1 MTTSPVQSLALLP
14 GGRVDLSS
22 HADGIVIESLAL
34 HRSDEGGY
42 WAAASRNLN
51 LIELLATVLEEHSAA
66 GQPAFLDRYERLIG
80 DFFQQRYGA
89 ELTGETW
96 AAERA
101 EFSAPIRGV
110 TDAGSVLQAAWF
122 RTDILDLNE
131 DIKFHRLAPLIAA
144 RIRGSVSVMNRR
156 QAFGSGMRMN
166 DRQITDMVETRYGRS
181 GISDG
186 CAVAI
191 ARTLASHGSYP
202 GLRALGAAGYTD
214 FDTVSNDL
222 KSAFGQA
229 GRDPVLRRRTE
240 MLAGWT
246 MEARAAA

>member
-1 MTTSPVQSLALLP
+1 MTISPAPSLSLLP

-22 HADGIVIESLAL
+22 HADGIIIESLAL

-42 WAAASRNLN
+42 WAAASRSLN
-51 LIELLATVLEEHSAA
+51 LAELLTPVLEEHSAA
-66 GQPAFLDRYERLIG
+66 SQPEFLDRYERLIG

-96 AAERA
+96 DAECA
-101 EFSAPIRGV
+101 EFSAPLHGIP
-110 TDAGSVLQAAWF
+110 DAGSTLQAAWF

-131 DIKFHRLAPLIAA
+131 DIKYHRLAPLIAA
-144 RIRGSVSVMNRR
+144 RIRDSVSVVNRR

-166 DRQITDMVETRYGRS
+166 DHQITDMVETRYGRS

-191 ARTLASHGSYP
+191 ARTLASQGSYP

-229 GRDPVLRRRTE
+229 GKDSGLRRRTE
-240 MLAGWT
+240 MLASWT
-246 MEARAAA
+246 AEARAAA